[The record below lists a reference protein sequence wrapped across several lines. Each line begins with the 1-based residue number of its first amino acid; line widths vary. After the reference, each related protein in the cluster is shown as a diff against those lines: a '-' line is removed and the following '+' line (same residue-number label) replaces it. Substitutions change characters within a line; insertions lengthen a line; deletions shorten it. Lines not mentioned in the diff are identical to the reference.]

1 MSATDQRAPERVAPH
16 SYLAYEGYR
25 WLKLSVLALALALA
39 AYAFDRPAGGP
50 NGGSWLGYTL
60 GTIATACILWLLWFG
75 VRKRRYTTRGAPLR
89 GWLSGHVYLGIALLV
104 IVPLHSGF
112 QFAWNV
118 HTLAF
123 GLMAATI
130 ATGMIGILFY
140 DRVPARIT
148 RNRPG
153 QELRA
158 LYEQIAD
165 LDAECRQQ
173 AVALPD
179 EFARAVKTSI
189 EETEIS
195 GSLLAQLS
203 HRTAQCG
210 TTRAL
215 AEVEERARLG
225 GLSADSR
232 DQVRAL
238 IEALSLK
245 RRLLARVRRDVQYMA
260 LLDVWL
266 VVHVPL
272 AFGSVAALA
281 IHIFVVFYYR

>member
-1 MSATDQRAPERVAPH
+1 MSAPDRAAPARVAPH

-25 WLKLSVLALALALA
+25 WLKLTVLVLALAIA

-50 NGGSWLGYTL
+50 SGGTWLGYTL
-60 GTIATACILWLLWFG
+60 GTIATACMLWLLWFG
-75 VRKRRYTTRGAPLR
+75 VRKRTYTTRGAPLR

-112 QFAWNV
+112 QFSWNV

-153 QELRA
+153 QELSV

-165 LDAECRQQ
+165 LDVECRQE
-173 AVALPD
+173 AAALPD
-179 EFARAVKTSI
+179 EFASAVTTSI
-189 EETEIS
+189 E
-195 GSLLAQLS
+195 
-203 HRTAQCG
+203 
-210 TTRAL
+210 
-215 AEVEERARLG
+215 
-225 GLSADSR
+225 
-232 DQVRAL
+232 
-238 IEALSLK
+238 
-245 RRLLARVRRDVQYMA
+245 
-260 LLDVWL
+260 
-266 VVHVPL
+266 
-272 AFGSVAALA
+272 
-281 IHIFVVFYYR
+281 